1 MKPAG
6 RRVLFWW
13 AMNSTRAAE
22 YKARADTFAEQGET
36 ELAIQTYRQA
46 LDLKADYFE
55 VHANLGNLLV
65 DADRLDAALSHYRKA
80 AQLRPDI
87 AELHDNLGNA
97 LRLSGD
103 PYAALAAHDRAL
115 QLKPGLIEAHIN
127 RGNALNDL
135 RRQDEAVGEFTRVLN
150 AAPMVPEAHF
160 NLAVALNFQG
170 DINTALEHY
179 REALRL
185 KPDFMAAVL
194 GATEM
199 LDRLGQAETARKQL
213 QPFADRRSRDVYI
226 AIAWASLAS
235 NDNERRES
243 IANLEGLLT
252 DKKVSQNVRR
262 RIYFRLGALY
272 DAMQSYDIAF
282 ENYRQGNG
290 LVRGGDHAESLQGI
304 EKLID
309 AFNPQNFR
317 SLPRATNASDLPV
330 FIVGLP
336 RAGKTLVEEML
347 ASHPRVT
354 GAGELADVTSIMHAI
369 EKDTGK
375 DFPLGIDTLPV
386 GKLDEYANEYLA
398 RREAG
403 AFQGAA
409 RVVDTMPGNFQ
420 YLGLIRM
427 LFPRAHI
434 IHCRRDPLD
443 QCLECYF
450 KNFLRGYN
458 YAYTSSLDDLACM
471 YTHYSRLM
479 RHWKETLALP
489 LLEVR
494 YEALVQQPEATCREL
509 LGFVGL
515 DWDPR
520 CLDFHQPGKSQVMK
534 AREIHEP
541 VHTRF
546 IGRWKNYEQHLQPLR
561 DGLTRMTLT

>member
-1 MKPAG
+1 
-6 RRVLFWW
+6 
-13 AMNSTRAAE
+13 MNSTRAAE
-22 YKARADTFAEQGET
+22 CKTRADTFAEQGET
-36 ELAIQTYRQA
+36 ELAIQAYRQA
-46 LDLKADYFE
+46 LDLKDDYFE

-65 DADRLDAALSHYRKA
+65 DVDRIDAAISHYHKA

-97 LRLSGD
+97 LRLGGD
-103 PYAALAAHDRAL
+103 SVAALAAHDKAL
-115 QLKPGLIEAHIN
+115 QLKPGLIEARIN

-135 RRQDEAVGEFTRVLN
+135 GLQDEAVEEFTRVLN
-150 AAPMVPEAHF
+150 ADPTIPEAHF
-160 NLAVALNFQG
+160 NLAVALDFQG
-170 DINTALEHY
+170 NMNAALEHY

-185 KPDFMAAVL
+185 QPDLTAAVL

-199 LDRLGQAETARKQL
+199 LDRLGQPESARKQL
-213 QPFADRRSRDVYI
+213 QPFADRRSKDVFI
-226 AIAWASLAS
+226 AIAHAGLAT

-243 IANLEGLLT
+243 IADLEGLLS
-252 DKKVSQNVRR
+252 DKKVGWNVRR

-272 DAMQSYDIAF
+272 DAMQSFDRAF

-290 LVRGGDHAESLQGI
+290 LVRGEFDRAGKLQDI
-304 EKLID
+304 EKLIE

-317 SLPRATNASDLPV
+317 SLPGATNVSDLPV

-336 RAGKTLVEEML
+336 RAGKTLAEEML
-347 ASHPRVT
+347 ASHPQVT
-354 GAGELADVTSIMHAI
+354 GAGELADVTNIMRAI
-369 EKDTGK
+369 EADTGK
-375 DFPLGIDTLPV
+375 DFPLGIDKLPV

-398 RREAG
+398 KRRAG
-403 AFQGAA
+403 AFQGAT
-409 RVVDTMPGNFQ
+409 RVVDTMPGNFK
-420 YLGLIRM
+420 YLGLIKM

-450 KNFLRGYN
+450 KNFFRAGE
-458 YAYTSSLDDLACM
+458 YAYTTSLDDLAFM
-471 YTHYSRLM
+471 YIHYSRLM

-509 LGFVGL
+509 LDFAGL
-515 DWDPR
+515 AWDPR
-520 CLDFHQPGKSQVMK
+520 CLDFHQLGKSQLMK

-546 IGRWKNYEQHLQPLR
+546 IDRWKNYEQHLRPLM
-561 DGLTRMTLT
+561 DGLAPSLRET